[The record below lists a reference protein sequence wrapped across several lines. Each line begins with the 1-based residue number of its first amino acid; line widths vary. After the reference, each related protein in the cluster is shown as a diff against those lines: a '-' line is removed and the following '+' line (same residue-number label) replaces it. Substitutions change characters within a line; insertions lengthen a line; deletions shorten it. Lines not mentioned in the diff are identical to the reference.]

1 MKIAEITHY
10 DGFKKMIL
18 PKMKHISRILLV
30 IIIIYTASRGVLFSL
45 RFILEVESPVVIVEL
60 TSMLPTLEDGDMLLL
75 QGVDN
80 KSAIEIGE
88 IIVFY
93 NPRSTQPERIVHRI
107 INIQIID
114 GRVHFITKG
123 DNNRIADQKPVP
135 PENVI
140 GVVVGKLPV
149 FLAEYIKFIDNLIIK
164 ISMVGI
170 LIILFI
176 ISGFNLKHKES
187 LIKENPNQE

>member
-1 MKIAEITHY
+1 MKIAELTHY

-18 PKMKHISRILLV
+18 PKIKHISRMLIV
-30 IIIIYTASRGVLFSL
+30 IIIVYTVSRGTLFSL
-45 RFILEVESPVVIVEL
+45 RFILGVESPVVIVEL

-75 QGVDN
+75 QGVEN
-80 KSAIEIGE
+80 KSAIEIGK

-107 INIQIID
+107 IDVQIIE
-114 GRVHFITKG
+114 GKVHYITKG

-140 GVVVGKLPV
+140 GVFMEKLPV
-149 FLAEYIKFIDNLIIK
+149 FMAEYIKFIDNLIVK
-164 ISMVGI
+164 ISMLGI

-176 ISGFNLKHKES
+176 ISGFNLKNKES
-187 LIKENPNQE
+187 LIKENTTQE

>member
-1 MKIAEITHY
+1 
-10 DGFKKMIL
+10 MIS
-18 PKMKHISRILLV
+18 PKMKHISRILIV
-30 IIIIYTASRGVLFSL
+30 IIIVYTASRGVLFSL
-45 RFILEVESPVVIVEL
+45 RFILGVESPVVIVEL

-80 KSAIEIGE
+80 KSAIDIGE

-107 INIQIID
+107 IDIQIID
-114 GRVHFITKG
+114 GEVHFITKG

-140 GVVVGKLPV
+140 GIVMGKLPI
-149 FLAEYIKFIDNLIIK
+149 FLADYIKFIDNLIVK
-164 ISMVGI
+164 ISMIGI
-170 LIILFI
+170 LILLFM
-176 ISGFNLKHKES
+176 ISGFNLKKKES
-187 LIKENPNQE
+187 LIKGNPNQE

>member
-1 MKIAEITHY
+1 
-10 DGFKKMIL
+10 MIS
-18 PKMKHISRILLV
+18 PKMKHISRILIV
-30 IIIIYTASRGVLFSL
+30 IIIVYTASRGVLFSL
-45 RFILEVESPVVIVEL
+45 RFILGVESPVVIVEL

-80 KSAIEIGE
+80 KSAIDIGE

-107 INIQIID
+107 IDTQIID
-114 GRVHFITKG
+114 GEVHFITKG

-140 GVVVGKLPV
+140 GIVMGKLPI
-149 FLAEYIKFIDNLIIK
+149 FLADYIKFIDHLIVK
-164 ISMVGI
+164 ISMIGI
-170 LIILFI
+170 LILLFM
-176 ISGFNLKHKES
+176 ISGFNLKKKES
-187 LIKENPNQE
+187 LIKGNPNQE

>member
-1 MKIAEITHY
+1 MMVSRRMISLKIK
-10 DGFKKMIL
+10 D
-18 PKMKHISRILLV
+18 ISRILMT
-30 IIIIYTASRGVLFSL
+30 IIIVYTVSRGILFSL
-45 RFILEVESPVVIVEL
+45 RFIIGVESPIVIVEL

-75 QGVDN
+75 QGIDN

-107 INIQIID
+107 INIEIIE
-114 GRVHFITKG
+114 GKVNFITKG

-149 FLAEYIKFIDNLIIK
+149 FLAEYIKFIDNLIVK
-164 ISMVGI
+164 TSMVGI
-170 LIILFI
+170 LIIIFI
-176 ISGFNLKHKES
+176 ISGFNLKSKES
-187 LIKENPNQE
+187 LIKENLNQE

>member
-1 MKIAEITHY
+1 MMVLKT
-10 DGFKKMIL
+10 MLL
-18 PKMKHISRILLV
+18 PKMKHITRLFM
-30 IIIIYTASRGVLFSL
+30 IIIIVYTLSRGVLFSL
-45 RFILEVESPVVIVEL
+45 RFILNVESPVVIVEL

-75 QGVDN
+75 QGAEN
-80 KSAIEIGE
+80 KSAIAINE

-107 INIQIID
+107 INIQIIE
-114 GRVHFITKG
+114 GKVHYITKG

-140 GVVVGKLPV
+140 GVVISKLPV
-149 FLAEYIKFIDNLIIK
+149 FLAEYIKIIDNLIVK

-170 LIILFI
+170 LILIFL
-176 ISGFNLKHKES
+176 ISGFNIKNKEP
-187 LIKENPNQE
+187 LIKENMNQE

>member
-1 MKIAEITHY
+1 
-10 DGFKKMIL
+10 
-18 PKMKHISRILLV
+18 MKHISQILIV
-30 IIIIYTASRGVLFSL
+30 IIIVYTASRGVLFSL
-45 RFILEVESPVVIVEL
+45 RFILGVESPVVIVEL

-80 KSAIEIGE
+80 KSAIDIGE

-107 INIQIID
+107 IDTQIID
-114 GRVHFITKG
+114 GEVHFITKG

-140 GVVVGKLPV
+140 GIVMGKLPI
-149 FLAEYIKFIDNLIIK
+149 FLADYIKFIDNLIVK
-164 ISMVGI
+164 ISMIGI
-170 LIILFI
+170 LILLFM
-176 ISGFNLKHKES
+176 ISGFNLKKKES
-187 LIKENPNQE
+187 LIKGNPNQE

>member
-1 MKIAEITHY
+1 LKIAELTHY

-18 PKMKHISRILLV
+18 PKIKHISRMLIV
-30 IIIIYTASRGVLFSL
+30 IIIVYTASRGTLFSL
-45 RFILEVESPVVIVEL
+45 RFILGVESPVVIVEL

-75 QGVDN
+75 QGVEN
-80 KSAIEIGE
+80 KSAIEIGK

-107 INIQIID
+107 IDVQIIE
-114 GRVHFITKG
+114 GKVHYITKG

-140 GVVVGKLPV
+140 GVFMEKLPV
-149 FLAEYIKFIDNLIIK
+149 FVAEYIKLIDNLIVK
-164 ISMVGI
+164 ISMLGI

-176 ISGFNLKHKES
+176 ISGFNLKNKES
-187 LIKENPNQE
+187 LIKENATQE

>member
-1 MKIAEITHY
+1 
-10 DGFKKMIL
+10 
-18 PKMKHISRILLV
+18 V
-30 IIIIYTASRGVLFSL
+30 YTASRGVLFSL
-45 RFILEVESPVVIVEL
+45 RFILGVESPVVIVEL

-80 KSAIEIGE
+80 KSAIDIGE

-107 INIQIID
+107 IDTQIID
-114 GRVHFITKG
+114 GEVHFITKG

-140 GVVVGKLPV
+140 GIVMGKLPI
-149 FLAEYIKFIDNLIIK
+149 FLADYIKFIDNLIVK
-164 ISMVGI
+164 ISMIGI
-170 LIILFI
+170 LILLFM
-176 ISGFNLKHKES
+176 ISGFNLKKKES
-187 LIKENPNQE
+187 LIKGNPNQE

>member
-1 MKIAEITHY
+1 MMVSRTMISPKIKY
-10 DGFKKMIL
+10 
-18 PKMKHISRILLV
+18 ISRILMV
-30 IIIIYTASRGVLFSL
+30 IIIVYTVSRGILFSL
-45 RFILEVESPVVIVEL
+45 RFIIGVESPVVIVEL

-107 INIQIID
+107 INIEIIE
-114 GRVHFITKG
+114 GKVNFITKG

-135 PENVI
+135 LDNVI

-149 FLAEYIKFIDNLIIK
+149 FLAEYIKFIDNLIVK
-164 ISMVGI
+164 TSMVGI

-176 ISGFNLKHKES
+176 ISGFNLKNKES
-187 LIKENPNQE
+187 LIKGNLNQE

>member
-1 MKIAEITHY
+1 MMVSRTMISPKIKY
-10 DGFKKMIL
+10 
-18 PKMKHISRILLV
+18 ISRILMV
-30 IIIIYTASRGVLFSL
+30 IIIVYTVSRGILFSL
-45 RFILEVESPVVIVEL
+45 RFIIGVESPVVIVEL

-107 INIQIID
+107 INID
-114 GRVHFITKG
+114 
-123 DNNRIADQKPVP
+123 
-135 PENVI
+135 NVI

-149 FLAEYIKFIDNLIIK
+149 FLAEYIKFIDNLIVK
-164 ISMVGI
+164 TSMVGI

-176 ISGFNLKHKES
+176 ISGFNLKNKES
-187 LIKENPNQE
+187 LIKGNLNQE

>member
-1 MKIAEITHY
+1 
-10 DGFKKMIL
+10 
-18 PKMKHISRILLV
+18 
-30 IIIIYTASRGVLFSL
+30 
-45 RFILEVESPVVIVEL
+45 
-60 TSMLPTLEDGDMLLL
+60 MLPTLEDGDMLLL

-107 INIQIID
+107 INIEIIE
-114 GRVHFITKG
+114 GKVNFITKG

-149 FLAEYIKFIDNLIIK
+149 FLAEYIKFIDNLIVK
-164 ISMVGI
+164 TSMVGI

-176 ISGFNLKHKES
+176 ISGFNLKNKES
-187 LIKENPNQE
+187 LIKENLNQE